1 MYEFEQ
7 SKRNNLILYGL
18 RGRPHENADSLRAH
32 VLQLLRDNLNIRREI
47 PVARASRIVTGA
59 WLYTAG
65 PETMKKVQ
73 RALFFTKKPFLNKN
87 NSGFKHSLHLCSVTN
102 VKREIFIIVIIII
115 SLFTSKEAFEKVSS

>member
-47 PVARASRIVTGA
+47 PVARANRIVTGA
-59 WLYTAG
+59 SLCTYSWSRANEKSSAVFLQ
-65 PETMKKVQ
+65 KKNI
-73 RALFFTKKPFLNKN
+73 KK
-87 NSGFKHSLHLCSVTN
+87 TN
-102 VKREIFIIVIIII
+102 LG
-115 SLFTSKEAFEKVSS
+115 S